1 MEKPSGGEKKAAW
14 RTCLQ
19 RKYTRQLISVLRRR
33 RIERETSGLARSRT
47 VKLAA
52 DLSLAMMARG
62 RTAWSRA
69 ILQKCL
75 FRLNNSRCQRR
86 PVLKSRM
93 NSGRSVSAK
102 NSRPYKTA
110 YGGKKFVKRLF
121 GAPSPTVRSHGSEP
135 ARSTVASRVQTL
147 RELVPGSRGLDLP
160 VFLQETGDYIE
171 ALQMQVRAMQALT
184 DRYSSICADTCKV

>member
-1 MEKPSGGEKKAAW
+1 MEKPSRDEQKAAW
-14 RTCLQ
+14 RASFQ
-19 RKYTRQLISVLRRR
+19 RKYTRQLIAVLRRR
-33 RIERETSGLARSRT
+33 RIERATSGLARSRT

-62 RTAWSRA
+62 RTSWSRA

-86 PVLKSRM
+86 SVLKSRM
-93 NSGRSVSAK
+93 NSARSASAK
-102 NSRPYKTA
+102 ISRPYKTA
-110 YGGKKFVKRLF
+110 FGGKKFVKRLF
-121 GAPSPTVRSHGSEP
+121 GASSPTVQSHGSEP
-135 ARSTVASRVQTL
+135 ARRTVASRLQTL
-147 RELVPGSRGLDLP
+147 RELVPGSRGLELP

-184 DRYSSICADTCKV
+184 DWYSNICAHTCKV